1 MNRPDLDAEYFLHS
15 GVYGR
20 MCKTGDRARI
30 VKDTKGEFVVEVL
43 RGVGVQEQ
51 VVGSEDSSLDGNS
64 VTSMVDSFTE
74 TVVANEEKKEI
85 DVTEANVLSLIN
97 KMHR

>member
-1 MNRPDLDAEYFLHS
+1 
-15 GVYGR
+15 